1 MKIRELI
8 TLQSGR
14 YHVQVELYDLSSSI
28 TRRFK
33 QFGTQSL
40 QIGGEVNDS
49 ITRPGDSVPTVV
61 ELQLT
66 EQEQK
71 VDGPITVKRVFD
83 TRDSADADVYAK
95 AWSSLI
101 KQRMETLITELMQKP
116 VHFVGETVTTFG
128 ND

>member
-14 YHVQVELYDLSSSI
+14 YHVQVELYDLSSNI

-40 QIGGEVNDS
+40 QVGGEINDN
-49 ITRPGDSVPTVV
+49 IVRPGDLDPTVV
-61 ELQLT
+61 ALELPV
-66 EQEQK
+66 QEHK
-71 VDGPITVKRVFD
+71 VDGPFTVKRVFD
-83 TRDSADADVYAK
+83 TRDSTDSDVYAK
-95 AWSSLI
+95 AWATRI
-101 KQRMETLITELMQKP
+101 KQRIETLITELLQKP

>member
-14 YHVQVELYDLSSSI
+14 YHVQVELYDLSSNI

-33 QFGTQSL
+33 QFGSQSL
-40 QIGGEVNDS
+40 QVGGEINDS
-49 ITRPGDSVPTVV
+49 ITRPGDLDPTVV
-61 ELQLT
+61 ELNLP

-83 TRDSADADVYAK
+83 TRDSGDSDVYAK
-95 AWSSLI
+95 AWSSKI
-101 KQRMETLITELMQKP
+101 KQRMETLITELTQKP